1 MSHEQRDPLA
11 FRELCEVYSVC
22 MGEGGHQASH
32 PALPRGQG
40 SGSRMG
46 FTLPWPGPDSTGEN
60 KGLFHSLSVERLP
73 ILGLTAGLVL
83 KPDYPLGL
91 GLSPA

>member
-1 MSHEQRDPLA
+1 
-11 FRELCEVYSVC
+11 
-22 MGEGGHQASH
+22 MG
-32 PALPRGQG
+32 L
-40 SGSRMG
+40 
-46 FTLPWPGPDSTGEN
+46 TLPWPGPDSTGEN

-83 KPDYPLGL
+83 KPDYSPGL